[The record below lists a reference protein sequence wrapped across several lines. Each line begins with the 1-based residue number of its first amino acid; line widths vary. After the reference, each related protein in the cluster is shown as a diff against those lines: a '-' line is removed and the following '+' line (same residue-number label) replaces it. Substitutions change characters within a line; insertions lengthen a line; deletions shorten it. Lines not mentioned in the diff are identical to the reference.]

1 MIMNKDDHETTTVQ
15 TRGHASHANY
25 VFDNADEYAEGPY
38 CELSAL
44 YNAQTMRHLERAAVA
59 V

>member
-1 MIMNKDDHETTTVQ
+1 MNKDDHETTTVQ